1 MAEYLDPLGLIP
13 ADEPTTRT
21 TASGGRVVVRG
32 EQPAQATTT
41 HDVQTLQQ
49 GVEPAIVGED
59 GAQYI
64 EFEGK
69 QFRIARSVGLMPLLK
84 FSHFATRGIDSG
96 DPQGLAAIYT
106 MLRDC
111 IVEREPKVPHLKE
124 DRTEEQER
132 DWERWQKS
140 LEEWARFEEHAT
152 EVKAEGDDLMP
163 VVSRTIEILSA
174 RPTTR
179 PGSSSAGPQKTSDG
193 SRESSGNGRG
203 PDADELAGLI
213 PVKELAR

>member
-1 MAEYLDPLGLIP
+1 MAEYLDPLGLIQNP
-13 ADEPTTRT
+13 EPSTRT

-32 EQPAQATTT
+32 EQPTTT
-41 HDVQTLQQ
+41 HDVQMLQQ
-49 GVEPAIVGED
+49 GVEPAPVDAD
-59 GAQYI
+59 GAQYV

-84 FSHFATRGIDSG
+84 FSHFATKGIDTG
-96 DPQGLAAIYT
+96 DPQGLAAIYS

-111 IVEREPKVPHLKE
+111 IVEREPDVPHLSD

-132 DWERWQKS
+132 DWQRWQKS
-140 LEEWARFEEHAT
+140 LEEWQRFEEFAI

-179 PGSSSAGPQKTSDG
+179 PGNSSPGPQNTSTG
-193 SRESSGNGRG
+193 SKESSGNGKG
-203 PDADELAGLI
+203 PDADQLAGLV
-213 PVKELAR
+213 PVKDMVR